1 MKKKQTLL
9 QELRNY
15 EENTRVQNM
24 PDPLVMN
31 KGKVLNEMGDPY
43 GAIPANT
50 KLKSLLLLK
59 QVDETSMVRWILYWK
74 QHK

>member
-31 KGKVLNEMGDPY
+31 KGKVLNGMGDPY